1 MTTASQARQ
10 IAYDVLAV
18 KYEAIVKN
26 VEAQILATAKT
37 GGRTLAFVQ
46 TKDRWFFEE
55 YFTSSGYKVTPT
67 GISW

>member
-37 GGRTLAFVQ
+37 GGRTLTFMQ